1 MPGYTPCMDNSGSEV
16 FEAFLV
22 ELSTRF
28 TDLPA
33 DQVEDQIE
41 RALASLVDLLG
52 TDRSTFMELSF
63 NPPRLRPV
71 ASWSRD
77 GLPVVPRDQPME
89 IELPWYFEQIRAGQA
104 VALPDLPGCL
114 PQAAKEEQDY
124 CIAAGFQANLT
135 IPISVGGRFSAAIA
149 SGSFTRPVEWPEGVV
164 QRVRIVG
171 QILANA
177 LHRKRSEEDLIRKL
191 EEIRQLKDQLEAET
205 LYLREEVR
213 STAGFDEIVGR
224 SPGLH
229 KALDLVTGVAPTDSA
244 VLLLG
249 ETGTGKE
256 ILANAI
262 HSLSPRRD
270 RPLVKV
276 NCAAIPASL
285 LESELFGHE
294 KGAFTGAVSQH
305 LGRFEIADGGT
316 LFLDEI
322 GDMPLE
328 LQSRLLRVL
337 EDGMVQRVGSERGRK
352 VDVRLISA
360 TNRDL
365 LKEVAEGGFRRD
377 LFYRLSVFPITLPPL
392 KERKEDIP
400 LLVWAL
406 INRRQAELRRQVER
420 IAEADMQRL
429 MAYDWPGNIREL
441 ENVIVRALILS
452 PGKDLRLEGVI
463 GGAASGPGPLG
474 SPHRLDDME
483 RNHILATLEQS
494 GWKINGPGGA
504 AAQLGLKNST
514 LRSRMIKL
522 GITRPSKT
530 Q

>member
-1 MPGYTPCMDNSGSEV
+1 MDNSGADD

-22 ELSTRF
+22 EISTRF

-33 DQVEDQIE
+33 HQVADQIE
-41 RALASLVDLLG
+41 QVLASLVGLLG

-63 NPPRLRPV
+63 DPVRLRPI
-71 ASWSRD
+71 ASWGRE
-77 GLPVVPRDQPME
+77 GLPALSPDQPME
-89 IELPWYFEQIRAGQA
+89 VELPWYFEQIRAGQA
-104 VALPDLPGCL
+104 IALPDLPGCL
-114 PQAAKEEQDY
+114 PQKAEEEQDY
-124 CIAAGFQANLT
+124 CIASGFRANLT
-135 IPISVGGRFSAAIA
+135 IPISVGGRFSTAIA
-149 SGSFTRPVEWPEGVV
+149 SGSFTRPIEWPEGVI

-177 LHRKRSEEDLIRKL
+177 LHRKRAEEELNRKR
-191 EEIRQLKDQLEAET
+191 EEIRQLKDRFEAET
-205 LYLREEVR
+205 IYLREEAR

-224 SPGLH
+224 SLGLR

-256 ILANAI
+256 ILANAL
-262 HSLSPRRD
+262 HSLSPRKD

-276 NCAAIPASL
+276 NCAAIPAGL

-337 EDGMVQRVGSERGRK
+337 EDGVVERVGSERGRK

-365 LKEVAEGGFRRD
+365 LKEVAEGRFRRD

-392 KERKEDIP
+392 RERKEDIP
-400 LLVWAL
+400 LLIWAL
-406 INRRQAELRRQVER
+406 IDRRQPELRRHVER
-420 IAEADMQRL
+420 IAKADMQRL

-452 PGKDLRLEGVI
+452 PGQDLRLEAAI
-463 GGAASGPGPLG
+463 GNAASDSGPLH
-474 SPHRLDDME
+474 SSHRLDDVE
-483 RNHILATLEQS
+483 KDHILATLEQS
-494 GWKINGPGGA
+494 GWRINGPGGA

>member
-1 MPGYTPCMDNSGSEV
+1 METSGADV

-33 DQVEDQIE
+33 NQVEDQIE
-41 RALASLVDLLG
+41 RALASLVELLG

-63 NPPRLRPV
+63 DPPLLRPV

-77 GLPVVPRDQPME
+77 GLPVISRDQPME
-89 IELPWYFEQIRAGQA
+89 IELPWYFEQISAGHA
-104 VALPDLPGCL
+104 IALPDLPECL
-114 PQAAKEEQDY
+114 PQEAKEERDY
-124 CIAAGFQANLT
+124 CTAAGFRANLT

-149 SGSFTRPVEWPEGVV
+149 SGSFTRPVEWPEGVI

-177 LHRKRSEEDLIRKL
+177 IYRKRAEEDLNRKL
-191 EEIRQLKDQLEAET
+191 EEIRQLKDRLEAEN
-205 LYLREEVR
+205 LYLREEAR
-213 STAGFDEIVGR
+213 STAGFEEIVGR

-229 KALDLVTGVAPTDSA
+229 KALDLVSGVAPTDSP

-256 ILANAI
+256 LIANAI

-276 NCAAIPASL
+276 NCAAIPAGL

-337 EDGMVQRVGSERGRK
+337 EDGMVQRVGSEKGRK

-365 LKEVAEGGFRRD
+365 MKEVAEGRFRRD

-392 KERKEDIP
+392 RERKEDIP
-400 LLVWAL
+400 LLIWAL
-406 INRRQAELRRQVER
+406 INRRQAELQRQVER

-429 MAYDWPGNIREL
+429 IVYEWPGNIREL

-452 PGKDLRLEGVI
+452 PGKDLRLEGII
-463 GGAASGPGPLG
+463 GGAAPDSGPLH
-474 SPHRLDDME
+474 SSHRLDEVE
-483 RNHILATLEQS
+483 RDHILATLEAVWLEDQWPRRS
-494 GWKINGPGGA
+494 GG
-504 AAQLGLKNST
+504 
-514 LRSRMIKL
+514 
-522 GITRPSKT
+522 
-530 Q
+530 

>member
-1 MPGYTPCMDNSGSEV
+1 MDSSGAEA

-33 DQVEDQIE
+33 NQVEGQVE
-41 RALASLVDLLG
+41 QALAGLIGLLG
-52 TDRSTFMELSF
+52 TDRSTLMELSYD
-63 NPPRLRPV
+63 PPRLRPV
-71 ASWSRD
+71 ASWGQD
-77 GLPVVPRDQPME
+77 GLPVILRDQPME
-89 IELPWYFEQIRAGQA
+89 VELPWYFEQIRAGQVIA
-104 VALPDLPGCL
+104 MSHLPECL
-114 PQAAKEEQDY
+114 PKEAEAEREY
-124 CIAAGFQANLT
+124 CIAIGFKANLT
-135 IPISVGGRFSAAIA
+135 IPISVGGRFTAAIA
-149 SGSFTRPVEWPEGVV
+149 SGSFTRSIEWPEGAI

-177 LHRKRSEEDLIRKL
+177 LYRKRAEEELRRNL
-191 EEIRQLKDQLEAET
+191 EEIRQLKDRFEAENV
-205 LYLREEVR
+205 YLREEVK
-213 STAGFDEIVGR
+213 STEGFNEIVGR
-224 SPGLH
+224 SAGLRM
-229 KALDLVTGVAPTDSA
+229 ALDLVSHVAPTEST

-262 HSLSPRRD
+262 HAQSPRKD

-276 NCAAIPASL
+276 NCAAIPAGL

-294 KGAFTGAVSQH
+294 KGAFTGAVFKH

-365 LKEVAEGGFRRD
+365 LKEVAEGRFRRD

-392 KERKEDIP
+392 RERKEDIP
-400 LLVWAL
+400 LLIWAL
-406 INRRQAELRRQVER
+406 IDRRQAELRRQVER

-452 PGKDLRLEGVI
+452 PGKDLHLEGVI
-463 GGAASGPGPLG
+463 GGAASGSAPLG
-474 SPHRLDDME
+474 LSYRLDDVE
-483 RNHILATLEQS
+483 RDHILATLERS
-494 GWKINGPGGA
+494 GWRINGPGGA
-504 AAQLGLKNST
+504 AAQLGLKHST
-514 LRSRMIKL
+514 LRSRMTKL
-522 GITRPSKT
+522 GIKRPAHKS
-530 Q
+530 

>member
-1 MPGYTPCMDNSGSEV
+1 MPGYTPCMDNSGAEE

-33 DQVEDQIE
+33 DEVEGQIE

-77 GLPVVPRDQPME
+77 GLPVVSRDQPME

-114 PQAAKEEQDY
+114 PQEAKEERDY
-124 CIAAGFQANLT
+124 CIAAGFRANLT

-149 SGSFTRPVEWPEGVV
+149 SGSFTRSVEWPEGVI

-177 LHRKRSEEDLIRKL
+177 LHRKRAEEDLNRKL
-191 EEIRQLKDQLEAET
+191 EEIRQLKDRLEAENV
-205 LYLREEVR
+205 YLREETR
-213 STAGFDEIVGR
+213 GTAGFDDIVGR

-229 KALDLVTGVAPTDSA
+229 KALDLVSGVAPTDSP

-256 ILANAI
+256 ILANAL
-262 HSLSPRRD
+262 HSLSPRKD

-276 NCAAIPASL
+276 NCAAIPAGL

-305 LGRFEIADGGT
+305 LGRFEIANGGT

-337 EDGMVQRVGSERGRK
+337 EDGMVQRIGSERDRK
-352 VDVRLISA
+352 VDVRIISA

-365 LKEVAEGGFRRD
+365 LKEVAEGRFRRD

-392 KERKEDIP
+392 RERKEDIP
-400 LLVWAL
+400 LLMWAL
-406 INRRQAELRRQVER
+406 INRRQPELRRQVER

-452 PGKDLRLEGVI
+452 LGKDLRLEAVI
-463 GGAASGPGPLG
+463 GGAASGAGPLG
-474 SPHRLDDME
+474 PPHRLDDVE
-483 RNHILATLEQS
+483 RNHIVATLEQS

>member
-1 MPGYTPCMDNSGSEV
+1 MESAKAEV

-33 DQVEDQIE
+33 DQVETQVE
-41 RALASLVDLLG
+41 QALESLVNLLG

-63 NPPRLRPV
+63 DPARLRPV
-71 ASWSRD
+71 ASWGRA
-77 GLPVVPRDQPME
+77 GLPTLSRDQPME
-89 IELPWYFEQIRAGQA
+89 VELPWYFDQIRAGRA
-104 VALPDLPGCL
+104 IVMFDIPESLPPE
-114 PQAAKEEQDY
+114 AKEERDY
-124 CIAAGFQANLT
+124 CIAVGMKANLT
-135 IPISVGGRFSAAIA
+135 LPISVGGRFSAAIA
-149 SGSFTRPVEWPEGVV
+149 SGSFTRPIEWPHEVI

-177 LHRKRSEEDLIRKL
+177 LHRKRAEEELIRSL
-191 EEIRQLKDQLEAET
+191 EEVRQLKDRLEAENI
-205 LYLREEVR
+205 YLREEAR

-224 SPGLH
+224 SPGLL
-229 KALDLVTGVAPTDSA
+229 KALALVTEVAPTDGA

-262 HSLSPRRD
+262 HSLSPRKD

-276 NCAAIPASL
+276 NCASIPASL

-322 GDMPLE
+322 GDMPLD

-337 EDGMVQRVGSERGRK
+337 EDRIVQRVGSERGRK
-352 VDVRLISA
+352 VDFRLISA

-365 LKEVAEGGFRRD
+365 LREVAEGRFRRD
-377 LFYRLSVFPITLPPL
+377 LFYRLSLFPITLPPL
-392 KERKEDIP
+392 RERKEDIP
-400 LLVWAL
+400 LLIWAL
-406 INRRQAELRRQVER
+406 INRRQAEFRRQVER
-420 IAEADMQRL
+420 IAKADMRRL
-429 MAYDWPGNIREL
+429 MDYDWPGNIREL
-441 ENVIVRALILS
+441 ENVILRALILS

-463 GGAASGPGPLG
+463 GGAGAETGPVHK
-474 SPHRLDDME
+474 SHRLDAVEKD
-483 RNHILATLEQS
+483 HILATLQQCA
-494 GWKINGPGGA
+494 WRINGPGGA
-504 AAQLGLKNST
+504 AAVLGLKHST
-514 LRSRMIKL
+514 LRSRMKKL
-522 GITRPSKT
+522 GITRSVKLR
-530 Q
+530 

>member
-1 MPGYTPCMDNSGSEV
+1 MDNSGADD

-33 DQVEDQIE
+33 DQVEDQVE
-41 RALASLVDLLG
+41 QALANLVYLLG

-63 NPPRLRPV
+63 DPPQLRPV

-77 GLPVVPRDQPME
+77 GLPVISRDQPLE

-104 VALPDLPGCL
+104 VALSDLPGCL
-114 PQAAKEEQDY
+114 PQEAKEERDY
-124 CIAAGFQANLT
+124 CIAAGFKANLT

-149 SGSFTRPVEWPEGVV
+149 SGSFTRTVEWPEGVV

-171 QILANA
+171 QILTNA
-177 LHRKRSEEDLIRKL
+177 LHRRRAEEELNRKL
-191 EEIRQLKDQLEAET
+191 GEIRQLKDRLEAET

-213 STAGFDEIVGR
+213 NTTGFDEIVGR
-224 SPGLH
+224 SLGLH
-229 KALDLVTGVAPTDSA
+229 KALDLVSGVAPTDST

-262 HSLSPRRD
+262 HALSPRKD

-276 NCAAIPASL
+276 NCAAIPTGL

-337 EDGMVQRVGSERGRK
+337 EDGVVQRVGSEKGRM
-352 VDVRLISA
+352 VDIRLISA

-365 LKEVAEGGFRRD
+365 LKEVAEGRFRRD

-392 KERKEDIP
+392 RERKEDIP
-400 LLVWAL
+400 LLIWAL
-406 INRRQAELRRQVER
+406 INRRQSELRRQVER
-420 IAEADMQRL
+420 IAETDMQRL

-452 PGKDLRLEGVI
+452 PGKDLQLESAI
-463 GGAASGPGPLG
+463 GGAASGSG
-474 SPHRLDDME
+474 SLHTSHRLDDVE
-483 RNHILATLEQS
+483 RDHILATLEQS
-494 GWKINGPGGA
+494 GWRINGPGGA

-514 LRSRMIKL
+514 LRSRMTKL
-522 GITRPSKT
+522 GLRRPAQKT
-530 Q
+530 

>member
-1 MPGYTPCMDNSGSEV
+1 MNLPGAKE

-33 DQVEDQIE
+33 NQVEEQIE
-41 RALASLVDLLG
+41 RALASLVNLLG
-52 TDRSTFMELSF
+52 TDRSNFMELSLD
-63 NPPRLRPV
+63 PPRLRPIG
-71 ASWSRD
+71 SWGRD
-77 GLPVVPRDQPME
+77 GLPALSRDQPLE
-89 IELPWYFEQIRAGQA
+89 VELPWYFEQIRAGRA
-104 VALPDLPGCL
+104 IIMPDIPGCL
-114 PQAAKEEQDY
+114 PPEAKAERDY
-124 CIAAGFQANLT
+124 CLAAGMKANLT

-149 SGSFTRPVEWPEGVV
+149 SGSFTRPMEWPEGVI

-177 LHRKRSEEDLIRKL
+177 LHRKRAEEELNRKL
-191 EEIRQLKDQLEAET
+191 EEIRQLKDRLEAET
-205 LYLREEVR
+205 IYLREEVR
-213 STAGFDEIVGR
+213 NTAGFDEIVGR
-224 SPGLH
+224 SLGLR
-229 KALDLVTGVAPTDSA
+229 KALELVTGVAPTDSA

-256 ILANAI
+256 ILANAL

-276 NCAAIPASL
+276 NCAAIPAGL

-294 KGAFTGAVSQH
+294 KGAFTGAISQH

-337 EDGMVQRVGSERGRK
+337 EDGIVQRVGSERGRK
-352 VDVRLISA
+352 VDVRVISA

-365 LKEVAEGGFRRD
+365 LKEVAEGRFRRD

-392 KERKEDIP
+392 RERKEDIP
-400 LLVWAL
+400 LLIWAL
-406 INRRQAELRRQVER
+406 INRRQPELERQVER
-420 IAEADMQRL
+420 ITEDDMQRL
-429 MAYDWPGNIREL
+429 VAYDWPGNIREL
-441 ENVIVRALILS
+441 ENVVVRALILS
-452 PGKDLRLEGVI
+452 PGKDLQLEAVI
-463 GGAASGPGPLG
+463 GGAASGAGALG
-474 SPHRLDDME
+474 SPHRLDDVE

-504 AAQLGLKNST
+504 AAALGLKNST

-522 GITRPSKT
+522 GITRPDKIR
-530 Q
+530 